1 MRAKSRAHSL
11 VPSPILK
18 PESGSLFSSNQV
30 LTLKVFLVFLRLS
43 LRRLVKTQWSFP
55 PPPPSVFSLQ
65 NLTWL
70 SCSSSSCFQRFHR
83 GPWKLTPP
91 SVNAQQ
97 TWLRASQTNQ
107 TGYALLGRRA
117 NKSSEHSQPRST
129 SLWRSDMRM
138 RPRDGTGQVCHLW
151 QVVRTIVLSGA
162 SANMAPAWM
171 QLAIE
176 QRISN
181 IENVQTKDTSTVLSD
196 PPGNPTPAASNAAD
210 SVRSGQ
216 LLCNLGT
223 RRRLTIPWQ
232 LLKLDRPPNV
242 HPTSELA

>member
-1 MRAKSRAHSL
+1 M
-11 VPSPILK
+11 
-18 PESGSLFSSNQV
+18 
-30 LTLKVFLVFLRLS
+30 FLVKLLS
-43 LRRLVKTQWSFP
+43 T
-55 PPPPSVFSLQ
+55 FSQ
-65 NLTWL
+65 
-70 SCSSSSCFQRFHR
+70 

-97 TWLRASQTNQ
+97 TWLSPSQTNQ
-107 TGYALLGRRA
+107 TGFALLGRRA
-117 NKSSEHSQPRST
+117 NKSSDRSEPGST

-138 RPRDGTGQVCHLW
+138 WPRGETGQVCHLW
-151 QVVRTIVLSGA
+151 QVDVERTILLSGA

-181 IENVQTKDTSTVLSD
+181 IENVQTEDTSTVLSD
-196 PPGNPTPAASNAAD
+196 PSSGNLTPAGSNAAD

-223 RRRLTIPWQ
+223 RRRFNNSLSIAKTGPSTKCAPNFRTFLIHLTNRQEFANSALWILQ
-232 LLKLDRPPNV
+232 VVRGLCHV
-242 HPTSELA
+242 HPLAHHHTQALGKE